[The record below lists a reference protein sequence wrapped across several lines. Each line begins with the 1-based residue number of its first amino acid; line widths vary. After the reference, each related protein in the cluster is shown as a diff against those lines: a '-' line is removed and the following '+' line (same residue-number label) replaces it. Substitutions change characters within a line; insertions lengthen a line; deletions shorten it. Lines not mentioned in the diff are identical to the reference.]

1 MGRLYFQDY
10 ENGTWEY
17 TNDDNYIKAY
27 QCIQEILVWRG
38 ESSFDI
44 ELGIDYDEIFNSNS
58 FLTAQLEEILDKYRP
73 FFSAILQNVERVD
86 DSFVISLQF
95 VFTST
100 STNPLPINTQ
110 TQQTQAQALSVSFK
124 YINGGFDVSVR

>member
-1 MGRLYFQDY
+1 MGLYFQDY

-27 QCIQEILVWRG
+27 QCIQEVLVWRG

-73 FFSAILQNVERVD
+73 FFSAIFQNVERVD
-86 DSFVISLQF
+86 DSFVITLQF

-100 STNPLPINTQ
+100 SINPLSINS
-110 TQQTQAQALSVSFK
+110 TQQAQAQALSVSLK
-124 YINGGFDVSVR
+124 YTNGGFDVSVK

>member
-1 MGRLYFQDY
+1 MRLYFQNY

-27 QCIQEILVWRG
+27 QCIQEILIWRG

-44 ELGIDYDEIFNSNS
+44 ELGINYDEIFNSNS
-58 FLTAQLEEILDKYRP
+58 FLAAQLEEILDKYRS
-73 FFSAILQNVERVD
+73 FFSAIFQNVERVE
-86 DSFVISLQF
+86 DSFVITLQF
-95 VFTST
+95 IFRSV

-110 TQQTQAQALSVSFK
+110 AQQTQAQALSVSFK
-124 YINGGFDVSVR
+124 YKNGGFDVSVK

>member
-1 MGRLYFQDY
+1 MGLYFQNY

-27 QCIQEILVWRG
+27 QCIQEILIWRG

-44 ELGIDYDEIFNSNS
+44 ELGINYDEIFNSNS
-58 FLTAQLEEILDKYRP
+58 FLAAQLEEILDKYRS
-73 FFSAILQNVERVD
+73 FFSAIFQNVERVE
-86 DSFVISLQF
+86 DSFVITLQF
-95 VFTST
+95 IFRSV

-110 TQQTQAQALSVSFK
+110 AQQTQAQALSVSFK
-124 YINGGFDVSVR
+124 YKNGGFDVSVK